1 MEKRKYDREFKENA
15 LRISERDGVKAAS
28 EKLGIRKEAI
38 YKWRR
43 EERLRKCGVLSS
55 DKKLMQGETLEQ
67 AYNRVCN
74 ERDEFA
80 EANYILKKALG
91 FFVDR

>member
-1 MEKRKYDREFKENA
+1 METRKYDKEFKENA
-15 LRISERDGVKAAS
+15 LRLAERDGVKEAS
-28 EKLGIRKEAI
+28 EKLGIRKHAI
-38 YKWRR
+38 YEWRR
-43 EERLRKCGVLSS
+43 DERLAKCGVISGG
-55 DKKLMQGETLEQ
+55 KKLAPGETIEQ
-67 AYNRVCN
+67 AYDRVCN

>member
-1 MEKRKYDREFKENA
+1 MERKYDKEFKGNA
-15 LRISERDGVKAAS
+15 LKMAERDGVKATC
-28 EKLGIRKEAI
+28 EKLGLRKHAI
-38 YKWRR
+38 YDWRR
-43 EERLRKCGVLSS
+43 DERLKKCGVKLGG
-55 DKKLMQGETLEQ
+55 KKLEPGETIEQ
-67 AYNRVCN
+67 AYERVCG